1 MNVMGPVGIVIVFIL
16 IWWCVFFAVLP
27 MGVRGRWESDA
38 DGVAGAEPGAP
49 ADPGL
54 KRKAILTTAIAAVL
68 TAVAAFVVAGGL
80 IDFRE

>member
-1 MNVMGPVGIVIVFIL
+1 MGPVGIIIIFIL

-27 MGVRGRWESDA
+27 MGVKGRWESQN
-38 DGVAGAEPGAP
+38 DGIAGADPGAP

-54 KRKAILTTAIAAVL
+54 KRKAMLATGIAAVL
-68 TAVAAFVVAGGL
+68 TAVAALVIVSGV

>member
-1 MNVMGPVGIVIVFIL
+1 MGPVSIAIIFIL

-27 MGVRGRWESDA
+27 MGVRGRWESEA

-54 KRKAILTTAIAAVL
+54 KRKALLTTAIAAGL
-68 TAVAAFVVAGGL
+68 TVIVALVVASGVVN
-80 IDFRE
+80 FKE

>member
-1 MNVMGPVGIVIVFIL
+1 MGPVGIAIIFIL

-27 MGVRGRWESDA
+27 MGVKGRWESEA

-49 ADPGL
+49 AEPGL
-54 KRKAILTTAIAAVL
+54 KRKAILTTAIAAGL
-68 TAVAAFVVAGGL
+68 TFIVALIVASGV

>member
-1 MNVMGPVGIVIVFIL
+1 MGPVEIVIIFIL

-27 MGVRGRWESDA
+27 MGVKSRWESEG

-54 KRKAILTTAIAAVL
+54 KRKAVLATIIAACL
-68 TAVAAFVVAGGL
+68 TVVAALVIASGVF
-80 IDFRE
+80 DFQK

>member
-1 MNVMGPVGIVIVFIL
+1 MGPVGIAIIFIL

-27 MGVRGRWESDA
+27 MGVKGRWESEA

-54 KRKAILTTAIAAVL
+54 KRKAILTTAIAAGL
-68 TAVAAFVVAGGL
+68 TFIVALIVASGV

>member
-1 MNVMGPVGIVIVFIL
+1 MGPVGFIIIFIL
-16 IWWCVFFAVLP
+16 VWWCVFFAVLP
-27 MGVRGRWESDA
+27 MGVKGRWESEA

-54 KRKAILTTAIAAVL
+54 KRKAILTTMIAAV
-68 TAVAAFVVAGGL
+68 VSVIAALVIASGV

>member
-1 MNVMGPVGIVIVFIL
+1 MGPVGIAIIFIL

-54 KRKAILTTAIAAVL
+54 KRKAILTTAIAAGL
-68 TAVAAFVVAGGL
+68 TIIVMLVVASGV
-80 IDFRE
+80 INFRE

>member
-1 MNVMGPVGIVIVFIL
+1 MGPVAIAIIFIL

-27 MGVRGRWESDA
+27 MGVKGRWESDA

-54 KRKAILTTAIAAVL
+54 KRKAILTTAIAAGL
-68 TAVAAFVVAGGL
+68 TIIVALIVASGV
-80 IDFRE
+80 FNFKE

>member
-1 MNVMGPVGIVIVFIL
+1 MGPVEIGIIFIL

-27 MGVRGRWESDA
+27 MGVKGRWESEA

-54 KRKAILTTAIAAVL
+54 KRKAILTTAIAAGL
-68 TAVAAFVVAGGL
+68 TAIVALVIASGVV
-80 IDFRE
+80 DFRA